1 MLNSQTEL
9 QKSAKFL
16 KLFQKKFRHLGS
28 VLHVFSTFLDVQG
41 PFFTYF
47 RRFSVT
53 RDSFSY
59 ILEGFSMALAS
70 EIGFRR
76 SMALASEIGF
86 RRSRALASELGF
98 RRPRTSAWEI
108 GCWRSRAL
116 ASESSQSQLQVPSS
130 RLEAPSYNFQA
141 PGYKSQV
148 PVEFQGPWALVSKR
162 PKWSSKDGA
171 LAPSLRLV
179 YIY

>member
-16 KLFQKKFRHLGS
+16 KLFQKKCRHLGS

-70 EIGFRR
+70 EIGFRRSMALASETGFRR

-130 RLEAPSYNFQA
+130 RLEAPSS
-141 PGYKSQV
+141 KSQ
-148 PVEFQGPWALVSKR
+148 FQ
-162 PKWSSKDGA
+162 
-171 LAPSLRLV
+171 
-179 YIY
+179 